1 MWNRDTRV
9 NWSIGSG
16 SGDTPIMSTWNNSNS
31 DVFKIY
37 LEIFIRLWPVSWQD
51 CCQTHAFGCTLTF
64 WKLKLIFKLFGR
76 WIFVLSFRNNL
87 KHISFFLSLKLRYF
101 TLHFATHPKYFTP
114 WRSRL
119 IILYSHYITHYPDR
133 IVQSEGRAGSGGN
146 RKCVQLWNLRH
157 PVEHHPSPGLQQFH
171 DFCSWIYLIFNR

>member
-1 MWNRDTRV
+1 MCWRFICRYSLDF
-9 NWSIGSG
+9 
-16 SGDTPIMSTWNNSNS
+16 DL
-31 DVFKIY
+31 Y
-37 LEIFIRLWPVSWQD
+37 LDKTVVKHMRSAVPLHFE
-51 CCQTHAFGCTLTF
+51 
-64 WKLKLIFKLFGR
+64 KLKLIFKLFGR

-87 KHISFFLSLKLRYF
+87 KHISFFLSLKLRYL

-114 WRSRL
+114 WQSRL

-146 RKCVQLWNLRH
+146 RKCVRLWNLRH

-171 DFCSWIYLIFNR
+171 DFCSWIYLMFNR